1 MKYQN
6 AADVLPE
13 ELLCTLQEYFQGG
26 LLYIPKMNEKTK
38 WGCLSGTREYYIER
52 NRQIR
57 EAYKE
62 NVSAKELAKR
72 FGLAENTIK
81 KIIYH
86 Q

>member
-6 AADVLPE
+6 AAEVLPE
-13 ELLCTLQEYFQGG
+13 ELLKTIQEYFQGG
-26 LLYIPKMNEKTK
+26 LLYIPGTDEKTK
-38 WGCLSGTREYYIER
+38 WGSINGAREYYEQR

-62 NVSAKELAKR
+62 NVSMKDLAKQ

-81 KIIYH
+81 KILY